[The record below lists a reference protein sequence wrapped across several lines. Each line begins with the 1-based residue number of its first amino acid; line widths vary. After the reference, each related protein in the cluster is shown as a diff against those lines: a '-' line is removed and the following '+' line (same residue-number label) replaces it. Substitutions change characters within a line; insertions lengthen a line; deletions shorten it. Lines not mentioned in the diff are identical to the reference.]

1 MAEAITFMANPQV
14 KEVRPIPFYRGV
26 LTIGSPDLFP
36 DDAISIDVERY
47 PRTKRLAATSASK
60 YVPPPS
66 QGTQVQGA
74 PLDGIQG
81 GSVALQRTYK
91 IKKGEE
97 DVEVSKE
104 DLEKGYS
111 YGWNVVH
118 ISDADVGSLNFETTS
133 DFGILDFVE
142 EAGVSPWFQMG
153 VC

>member
-14 KEVRPIPFYRGV
+14 KEVRPVLSYRGV

-47 PRTKRLAATSASK
+47 PRTKRLAPTSASK
-60 YVPPPS
+60 YVPPPA
-66 QGTQVQGA
+66 QGA
-74 PLDGIQG
+74 PASGIQG

-111 YGWNVVH
+111 YGRD
-118 ISDADVGSLNFETTS
+118 ILPLSDADAGSLNFETTA
-133 DFGILDFVE
+133 DFGILGFVE
-142 EAGVSPWFQMG
+142 QAGVSPWCQMG